1 MLALLYGAF
10 VSCVAAGTETV
21 RLAVVGGDP
30 AVAQVAD
37 LLQATLS
44 QNPNLILVERT
55 EIQKLLREQA
65 NSAASQN
72 PLNLGRILGADGLL
86 LLDSV
91 AEKSAPNVNAPAMG
105 IASAES
111 KPETFNTRLIAV
123 RPGVVLAAEKSVVGG
138 DKLSEWVSSYAQ
150 RLRPLLPKLAVPEK
164 EAVPVSVVNLRSA
177 VSTAETPEL
186 ERQLQTLAIQRLSRE
201 PQLFVLERQRL
212 AEAGQEKVLLA
223 DETAFWS
230 GAWLLEGVAD
240 QSSYSKQTITLN
252 VKLAPAQGGSPV
264 RFEVSGSR
272 TNLAEVINALAA
284 QVVTALKLH
293 SPAQEWNAADEAAQ
307 FYEEAKWALAW
318 GVHQQAQTAADA
330 AWTLGK
336 RDLECA
342 LLRGKA
348 YVAGVNA
355 DLTPYEITGTRF
367 SVGVDANGVPVTP
380 PPSETYIQTSIKQA
394 LEEHPWGAFYKR
406 GAKNRHGGVAVEYA
420 FATGLPLPRNIER
433 AQRTLELYLEYCRTA
448 TDGQPQVL
456 TRGPGWNDWH
466 NSDWYRLGIDALVAA
481 SRVLQNFYFAPSP
494 DVAVATEL
502 ADLRALA
509 RQVAGTISES
519 PTVRDSFYVGG
530 KVANHDELYHTM
542 SVSPTIFSCLTEWGC
557 FWQEKP
563 EEALAL
569 YRKLL
574 ASPVFGYIHKGFWNR
589 NMLQP
594 RLVAWNQND
603 RARLPQLWDNFIREL
618 NDSTNVLWR
627 MEAKALAR
635 ADALDEASAEQAR
648 QEWWSLVR
656 SNRAELVA
664 NNVELFYLGWGFEAN
679 AETEAMNREYWTKTI
694 PAVKATA
701 ALEEQKKFLRE
712 YQPYD
717 FMRFTTIFREKS
729 YTQPQAVELL
739 PLIDAYKSNLLAQS
753 QGAERAQKIR
763 LENNARSVDTFLR
776 RHVEAIA
783 HPQIQPQPQ
792 SATRP
797 VTQPTIAATPRP
809 ARPAKQPDAREAIL
823 DTTTNIIV
831 VKKFLEIPLKGLSR
845 DSLTAGRITA
855 HHLMSNRLLLDLEL
869 GVVSYFRGADGR
881 RRGMS
886 YGAISA
892 VAILDTKTERWQVI
906 VGEET
911 DSIQRN
917 PCYHH
922 TTLWRGEVF
931 TSQNGAVRKYDL
943 TKKSWTDLELPEVGN
958 CALFVVNDRLYGANQ
973 DVIVEIQEGGAE
985 MRILASKRRQPSTS
999 ALDRET
1005 LSANGF
1011 VRGTPALYGDATGGL
1026 RAITANKIFSWNGTD
1041 WSELSA
1047 LPQASGLPRIC
1058 TADILLVDDG
1068 WNASAGVWRLPR
1080 GGKQVDY
1087 CLGPMAGG
1095 NGPAGNSRRSSQTK
1109 ARWKIPP
1116 ELTSS
1121 LSTVTSRGDDL
1132 LLLRDHARAE
1142 NIVNEKEHVII
1153 GKKIHPQDGYHA
1165 ELLCYSGNYALPQKL
1180 LLRFDGRDAAP
1191 PVSGEALSGPRLFGA
1206 FETWLCAD
1214 GANLYLGGETFS
1226 GPTVGG
1232 QLGDPPKIGIWVVAL
1247 EQLDEGL
1254 ARQKK
1259 VQDAW
1264 LVQVDTARQKTAQ
1277 KFLADFDRNQD
1288 GRIDGEER
1296 LAAFTDENYIASLLD
1311 QIDANENGWL
1321 DADELKF
1328 FDANQSNTQEANEQ
1342 IGLKHAEHLLAERWV
1357 KKHDV
1362 DGDGLLDRREF
1373 DVLMRAAVDPS
1384 ARSFMGLFPDN
1395 NRDQMIDVEEMQ
1407 AVCTQQTTLGLS
1419 RRQSFGRPPFGQMPP
1434 GMATSPNASRQFKT
1448 LVEEFWRN
1456 GGTNAVPQFRQPG
1469 VTPAAAMPGR

>member
-1 MLALLYGAF
+1 MLALLFGA
-10 VSCVAAGTETV
+10 SAPCVAAETETV

-30 AVAQVAD
+30 AVAPAAD

-44 QNPNLILVERT
+44 QNSNVILVERT
-55 EIQKLLREQA
+55 EVQKLLREQA
-65 NSAASQN
+65 NSAATQN

-91 AEKSAPNVNAPAMG
+91 AERSAPNVNASAMG
-105 IASAES
+105 SASARS

-123 RPGVVLAAEKSVVGG
+123 RPGVVLAAEKSVVVG
-138 DKLSEWVSSYAQ
+138 DKLSEWAGDYGQ
-150 RLRPLLPKLAVPEK
+150 RLRPLLPKLAVPAK
-164 EAVPVSVVNLRSA
+164 DAVPVSVVNLRSA
-177 VSTAETPEL
+177 VSMAETPEL

-201 PQLFVLERQRL
+201 PQLFVLERQKL
-212 AEAGQEKVLLA
+212 AEAGQEKFLLA

-240 QSSYSKQTITLN
+240 QSIYSKQTITLN

-284 QVVTALKLH
+284 QVVAALKLH
-293 SPAQEWNAADEAAQ
+293 SPAQEWNAAEEAAQ

-330 AWTLGK
+330 AWALGK

-355 DLTPYEITGTRF
+355 NLTPYEITSTHFSAGT
-367 SVGVDANGVPVTP
+367 DANGVVVAPAP
-380 PPSETYIQTSIKQA
+380 NDAYIQADINKTLA
-394 LEEHPWGAFYKR
+394 RHLWGAFYKKSR
-406 GAKNRHGGVAVEYA
+406 KNHSTTVDYA
-420 FATGLPLPRNIER
+420 FATGLPVPRNIER

-448 TDGQPQVL
+448 PDGQPQVL

-481 SRVLQNFYFAPSP
+481 SRVLQNFYFAPP
-494 DVAVATEL
+494 AEAAVAAEL

-519 PTVRDSFYVGG
+519 PTVRDTFYVGG
-530 KVANHDELYHTM
+530 RIANHDELNHTM
-542 SVSPTIFSCLTEWGC
+542 SVSPTIFSCMTEWGC
-557 FWQEKP
+557 FWQERP

-574 ASPVFGYIHKGFWNR
+574 TGPVFGYIHKGFWNR
-589 NMLQP
+589 GVLHP

-603 RARLPQLWDNFIREL
+603 RARLPMLWDGFMREL

-635 ADALDEASAEQAR
+635 ADALDGASAEQAR

-664 NNVELFYLGWGFEAN
+664 NNVELFYQGWGFEAN
-679 AETEAMNREYWTKTI
+679 AETEAMNREYWNKTI

-701 ALEEQKKFLRE
+701 AFEEQKKFLRE

-717 FMRFTTIFREKS
+717 FMQFTKIFREKS
-729 YTQPQAVELL
+729 YSQPQALELL
-739 PLIDAYKSNLLAQS
+739 PLIDAYKSNLLAQI
-753 QGAERAQKIR
+753 QGAERSQKSR

-809 ARPAKQPDAREAIL
+809 ARPAKQPEAREAML
-823 DTTTNIIV
+823 DTRTNIIV
-831 VKKFLEIPLKGLSR
+831 VKKYLEIPLEGLSK

-855 HHLMSNRLLLDLEL
+855 HHLMTNQLLLDLEL
-869 GVVSYFRGADGR
+869 EVVTYFRDAQGKR
-881 RRGMS
+881 QGMA

-892 VAILDTKTERWQVI
+892 VAILDAKTERWQVI

-917 PCYHH
+917 PFYHH
-922 TTLWRGEVF
+922 TTLWRGDVF
-931 TSQNGAVRKYDL
+931 TSQNGTVRKYDL
-943 TKKSWTDLELPEVGN
+943 TKKHWADLELPELGN

-973 DVIVEIQEGGAE
+973 NLIVEIQEGGAG

-999 ALDRET
+999 VLDRET

-1011 VRGTPALYGDATGGL
+1011 VRGTPALFGDADGGL

-1047 LPQASGLPRIC
+1047 LPQAPGLPRIS
-1058 TADILLVDDG
+1058 TAGILLVGDG
-1068 WNASAGVWRLPR
+1068 WNASAGVWRLPT

-1087 CLGPMAGG
+1087 CLGPMANA
-1095 NGPAGNSRRSSQTK
+1095 NGPAGNSRPSSQTK
-1109 ARWKIPP
+1109 ARWKLPS

-1132 LLLRDHARAE
+1132 LLLRDHSRAE

-1165 ELLCYSGNYALPQKL
+1165 ELLCFSGNYALPQKL
-1180 LLRFDGRDAAP
+1180 LLRFDDGDAVP
-1191 PVSGEALSGPRLFGA
+1191 PISGEVLSGPRSFGA
-1206 FETWLCAD
+1206 YETWLCVD
-1214 GANLYLGGETFS
+1214 GANLYLGGETSS

-1232 QLGDPPKIGIWVVAL
+1232 RLGNPPKIGIWVVAL
-1247 EQLDEGL
+1247 EQLDEEL

-1288 GRIDGEER
+1288 GRIDGEEK
-1296 LAAFTDENYIASLLD
+1296 LAAFTDGNYIASLLD
-1311 QIDANENGWL
+1311 QIDASQNGWL

-1328 FDANQSNTQEANEQ
+1328 FDANQSNTLEANEQ
-1342 IGLKHAEHLLAERWV
+1342 VGLQNAEHLLAEQWL
-1357 KKHDV
+1357 KKHDA

-1373 DVLMRAAVDPS
+1373 DALMRAAVDPS
-1384 ARSFMGLFPDN
+1384 ARSFMGMFPDN
-1395 NRDQMIDVEEMQ
+1395 NRDQKIDGEEMQ
-1407 AVCTQQTTLGLS
+1407 AVCVQQTTLGLS
-1419 RRQSFGRPPFGQMPP
+1419 RRPSFGRPPFGQMPP
-1434 GMATSPNASRQFKT
+1434 GVAPSPNAGRQFKT

-1469 VTPAAAMPGR
+1469 VTPPAAVSGR